1 MFEILLKVKLTR
13 LEKFLLKYNK
23 KFVFRTKEPEKNYS
37 SESSSQNEN
46 SKAWLSKEIKDR
58 TNEGRQTNGSIEK
71 QNRS

>member
-23 KFVFRTKEPEKNYS
+23 KFVFRTKEPEKKYS

-46 SKAWLSKEIKDR
+46 SNAWLSKEIKDR
-58 TNEGRQTNGSIEK
+58 TNEGRQTNGSIEQ